1 MEKQGSH
8 GVPIWGTELGHWEE
22 SDLMV
27 PIAVTPFKQD
37 VDEIRSSMKI
47 QRAELCLG
55 PQACVLLEL
64 IHMGRVVGGSR
75 FAAHGTETWGQ
86 TTLSPVPL
94 LQLPSSRFR
103 IKVPQSNMSGGSQL
117 ESHLLCA
124 SSPSYDLDKEQ
135 HHRMLISSPTPLW
148 IHIYSYAMFP
158 FHLPYGFSK
167 KTACISFLTM

>member
-27 PIAVTPFKQD
+27 PIAVTPFKQQD
-37 VDEIRSSMKI
+37 VDEIRSSMEI

-94 LQLPSSRFR
+94 LPAAKLQ
-103 IKVPQSNMSGGSQL
+103 VQN
-117 ESHLLCA
+117 
-124 SSPSYDLDKEQ
+124 
-135 HHRMLISSPTPLW
+135 
-148 IHIYSYAMFP
+148 
-158 FHLPYGFSK
+158 
-167 KTACISFLTM
+167 